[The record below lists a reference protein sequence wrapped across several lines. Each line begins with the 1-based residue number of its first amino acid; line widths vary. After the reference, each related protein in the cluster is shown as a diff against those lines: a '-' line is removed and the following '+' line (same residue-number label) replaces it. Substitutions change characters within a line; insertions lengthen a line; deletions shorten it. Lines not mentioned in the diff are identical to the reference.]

1 MFQTSSIS
9 LISFLLLVSLNGI
22 APFKEDDT
30 CSNNNSGNCTCSNN
44 NNHNNENGVYN
55 DHTCTENR
63 PYAWCLPPG
72 YQKEDDPFRYTY
84 LTNESLPW
92 SYDFKFI
99 IKEISNVNDKAQ
111 SISVSMYFGVSWFE
125 PRIKINESAEDWT
138 EDKMGPPNE
147 VNVSPETLKYLWY
160 PELEIYGLER
170 FNLHRVLKEMS
181 GVRIIRN
188 QTIHYELRVVITIS
202 CQMTFDSYPLDSHL
216 CPFQIG
222 SYYGTTTTVTCS
234 SYYEFDEERQ
244 RSLQHFIKILPLPE
258 EEKIVKL
265 PSGLYAACG
274 FAVQLDRMRMQNI
287 IQVYLPSTMFVM
299 VSWVSF
305 LIKPEVVPGRM
316 ALLITLFL
324 VLTNIF
330 NGVKA
335 SAPVSKRLNA
345 IDLYLVVCIFLVF
358 AALVEYSV
366 ILFMQKRLRQP
377 NFPRKLES
385 LDPPS
390 SRIVEEQPSKG
401 TKYVLSSPQSPSSRP
416 SSIGGSSKNQNEVET
431 KFHKTDEGGR
441 VEIKGVEKRQ
451 MQITIHP
458 HDRHSTDSLCDN
470 IDSVALWVSPV
481 VFICFNIIYWMTYF

>member
-1 MFQTSSIS
+1 
-9 LISFLLLVSLNGI
+9 V
-22 APFKEDDT
+22 
-30 CSNNNSGNCTCSNN
+30 
-44 NNHNNENGVYN
+44 
-55 DHTCTENR
+55 
-63 PYAWCLPPG
+63 
-72 YQKEDDPFRYTY
+72 
-84 LTNESLPW
+84 SLPW

-99 IKEISNVNDKAQ
+99 IKEVSNVNDKAQ

-125 PRIKINESAEDWT
+125 PRLKINTSAEDWT
-138 EDKMGPPNE
+138 ETKMGPPDE

-160 PELEIYGLER
+160 PELEIYGLEK

-181 GVRIIRN
+181 GVRIIKN

-202 CQMTFDSYPLDSHL
+202 CQMTFDSYPLDSHI

-222 SYYGTTTTVTCS
+222 SYYGTMKTVTCS
-234 SYYEFDEERQ
+234 SYFEFNQERQ
-244 RSLQHFIKILPLPE
+244 RSLQHFINITPLE
-258 EEKIVKL
+258 SKYENVTL
-265 PSGLYAACG
+265 PSGSYAACG
-274 FAVQLDRMRMQNI
+274 FQVQLDRMRMQNI

-366 ILFMQKRLRQP
+366 ILFMQKKLRQP
-377 NFPRKLES
+377 NFPRKLAR
-385 LDPPS
+385 LDPPQS
-390 SRIVEEQPSKG
+390 LIVEEQPSP
-401 TKYVLSSPQSPSSRP
+401 TRANKYIIPDSQPSSSRP
-416 SSIGGSSKNQNEVET
+416 PSTSGATKQNINELET
-431 KFHKTDEGGR
+431 KFHQTEEGGR
-441 VEIKGVEKRQ
+441 VEIKSSEKRQ
-451 MQITIHP
+451 LQISIHP

-470 IDSVALWVSPV
+470 IDSLALWISPII
-481 VFICFNIIYWMTYF
+481 FISFNVIYWMTYF